1 MESLTT
7 KSPSPPNK
15 PHVRRDQK
23 PHGPLAAI
31 KTTTL
36 TDVTGSHGPSCPAQV
51 WHPLCQSSTSPGCR
65 GSRPVQ
71 KPYRSTAAMTS
82 SKSSDLLVPE
92 WIQPS
97 GVSMETTQQPRYSH
111 RPRGLV
117 FIRLHLRKRKNP
129 KNDALGITTDQSCPL
144 FPKAEPRALLIGTT
158 LSE

>member
-1 MESLTT
+1 MKENGIT
-7 KSPSPPNK
+7 NY
-15 PHVRRDQK
+15 QK

-71 KPYRSTAAMTS
+71 KPYRQEAPLLPYRSTAAMTS
-82 SKSSDLLVPE
+82 SKASDLLVPE

-97 GVSMETTQQPRYSH
+97 GGSMETTQQPRYSH
-111 RPRGLV
+111 RPPVQAQGAG
-117 FIRLHLRKRKNP
+117 FYSSFMKKKKKSQKRCSRN
-129 KNDALGITTDQSCPL
+129 NN
-144 FPKAEPRALLIGTT
+144 
-158 LSE
+158 

>member
-71 KPYRSTAAMTS
+71 KPYRQEAPLLPYRSTAAMTS
-82 SKSSDLLVPE
+82 SKASDLLVTE

-111 RPRGLV
+111 RPPAQAQGAG
-117 FIRLHLRKRKNP
+117 FYSSFMKKKKKIP
-129 KNDALGITTDQSCPL
+129 KTM
-144 FPKAEPRALLIGTT
+144 